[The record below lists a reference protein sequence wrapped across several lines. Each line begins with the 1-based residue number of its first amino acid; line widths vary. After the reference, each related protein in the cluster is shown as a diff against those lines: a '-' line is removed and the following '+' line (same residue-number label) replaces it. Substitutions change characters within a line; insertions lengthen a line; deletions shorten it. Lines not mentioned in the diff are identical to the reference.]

1 MRPRLPFAD
10 VFVVTARDGTVF
22 ACWLEIVEDK
32 VRWVI
37 VDSNR
42 GHYFGPLF
50 VGHDTLEEVE
60 ALVADWW
67 AAKRPT
73 DTTGLDQAP

>member
-10 VFVVTARDGTVF
+10 VFVVTARDGTVL
-22 ACWLEIVEDK
+22 ACWLEVVEDK

-50 VGHDTLEEVE
+50 MGHDTLEEVQE
-60 ALVADWW
+60 LVADWW
-67 AAKRPT
+67 ATKQP
-73 DTTGLDQAP
+73 GAPGA

>member
-1 MRPRLPFAD
+1 MRPRIPFAG

-22 ACWLEIVEDK
+22 ACWLEVVEDK

-42 GHYFGPLF
+42 GHYFGP
-50 VGHDTLEEVE
+50 VHAGHETLEQVE
-60 ALVADWW
+60 ELVSDWW
-67 AAKRPT
+67 ANKLPE
-73 DTTGLDQAP
+73 PPVS